1 MSSSNKASS
10 IVYSVATR
18 RNRDAARKALTEFF
32 YPEEPLTLAY
42 RYGREVTVDDLENS
56 LAFLDQGTVTLATL
70 NDPELGSNAAA
81 APVVGIAIGGPSHAA
96 LQVTVE
102 TQKFT
107 DVMAFLKMVSDRS
120 LPGAR
125 GSRPCYNLHCLAVHP
140 AFRGRSI
147 ARRLVQEQLLL
158 AKSATFD
165 AFTADA
171 TASASAQLLRQLGMQ
186 EISRMRF
193 DQYRNERGEPVFD
206 TIPDA
211 EVITLEQLL

>member
-18 RNRDAARKALTEFF
+18 KNRDAARKALTEFF

-56 LAFLDQGTVTLATL
+56 LAFLDQGTVTLATV
-70 NDPELGSNAAA
+70 NDQPDGN
-81 APVVGIAIGGPSHAA
+81 VVGIAIGGPSNTA

-120 LPGAR
+120 LPRAL

-171 TASASAQLLRQLGMQ
+171 TARASAQLLRQLGMQ

-193 DQYRNERGEPVFD
+193 DQYRNERGETVFD
-206 TIPDA
+206 TFPDA